1 MEVSVETT
9 ESLERRMTVAIPAE
23 NVESEVSKRLKD
35 LRGKVRMNGFRP
47 GKVPLSVVKSQ
58 YGGQVMQEVVNE
70 LVSSSYGEA
79 ITEQNLRPAGSPS
92 IEPRTVPPEGPLEY
106 IATFEVYPEVTVNP
120 VADLEITRPSAD
132 IVDADVDKVIEKLRE
147 QELEWNEV
155 ERAADNGDKVVVD
168 FTGKLEDGSEFG
180 GNSATDAE
188 IQLGEGRLI
197 KGFEEQLQG
206 SAAGDSRTVT
216 VTFPDDYAS
225 KELAGK
231 TANFDVN
238 VKSVKASRLPDVN
251 EDFIKAYGV
260 EDGSEASFRSQVT
273 ERLEKERDDAAR
285 GKAKNAVMDALL
297 AANTLELPK
306 ALLASEIQGLKQ
318 RMLENI
324 QGEGAAG
331 ALGDLPDDVFK
342 DDAVRRVSLGLLL
355 SEIVKQQDL
364 KADGEAVR
372 AYIEKAAADYE
383 HPEQVVNWYY
393 EDDSRLSEVEMVV
406 IEDKVV
412 DWVLDNAKVTD
423 HSVSFDEL
431 VSKGNEED
439 SGEDAS

>member
-47 GKVPLSVVKSQ
+47 GKVPMSVVKSQ

-79 ITEQNLRPAGSPS
+79 ITEQKLRPAGSPS
-92 IEPRTVPPEGPLEY
+92 IEPRTMPPEGPLEY
-106 IATFEVYPEVTVNP
+106 VATFEIYPEIRVAP
-120 VADLEITRPSAD
+120 AADLEITRLTAD
-132 IVDADVDKVIEKLRE
+132 IAAGDIDKVIEKLRE
-147 QELEWNEV
+147 QEIEYHEV
-155 ERAADNGDKVVVD
+155 ERAAADGDKVLVD
-168 FTGKLEDGSEFG
+168 FNGKLEDGSEFG

-188 IQLGEGRLI
+188 ITLGEGRLI

-206 SAAGDSRTVT
+206 SAAGDSKTVT

-225 KELAGK
+225 TDLAGK
-231 TANFDVN
+231 TATFDV
-238 VKSVKASRLPDVN
+238 SVKTVQASKLPEVN

-260 EDGSEASFRSQVT
+260 EDGSDASFRTQVG
-273 ERLEKERDDAAR
+273 ERLEKERDSAAR
-285 GKAKNAVMDALL
+285 AKSKSAVMDALL

-306 ALLASEIQGLKQ
+306 ALLASEIEGLKQ
-318 RMLENI
+318 RMMQNI
-324 QGEGAAG
+324 QGSGAG
-331 ALGDLPDDVFK
+331 GLGDLPDDLFN

-355 SEIVKQQDL
+355 SEIVKQHEL
-364 KADGEAVR
+364 KADGDSVR

-383 HPEQVVNWYY
+383 NPEQVVNWYY

-423 HSVSFDEL
+423 QSVSFDEL
-431 VSKGNEED
+431 VSKGD
-439 SGEDAS
+439 DAS

>member
-23 NVESEVSKRLKD
+23 NVESEVSKRLKE

-79 ITEQNLRPAGSPS
+79 ITDQNLRPAGSPS
-92 IEPRTVPPEGPLEY
+92 IEPRTMPPEGPLEY
-106 IATFEVYPEVTVNP
+106 IATFEVYPEITVNP
-120 VADLEITRPSAD
+120 VADLEITRLNAD

-147 QELEWNEV
+147 QEIEWHDA
-155 ERAADNGDKVVVD
+155 ERAANDGDKVVID
-168 FTGKLEDGSEFG
+168 FTGTLEDGSEFG
-180 GNSATDAE
+180 GNSASDAE
-188 IQLGEGRLI
+188 VVLGEGRLI
-197 KGFEEQLQG
+197 KDFEEQLQG
-206 SAAGDSRTVT
+206 TAAGDTKTVT

-231 TANFDVN
+231 TATFDV
-238 VKSVKASRLPDVN
+238 SVKAVKASQRPEVN

-260 EDGSEASFRSQVT
+260 EDGSEASFRAQVK

-285 GKAKNAVMDALL
+285 GKAKSAVMDALL

-324 QGEGAAG
+324 QGKGAAST
-331 ALGDLPDDVFK
+331 LGDLPDDTFQK
-342 DDAVRRVSLGLLL
+342 DAVRRVSLGLLL
-355 SEIVKQQDL
+355 SEIVKQHDL
-364 KADGEAVR
+364 KADGDSVR

-393 EDDSRLSEVEMVV
+393 EDDSRLTEVEMVV

-423 HSVSFDEL
+423 QPVSFDEL
-431 VSKGNEED
+431 VSKGGD
-439 SGEDAS
+439 EDAA

>member
-231 TANFDVN
+231 TANFDVS

-364 KADGEAVR
+364 KADGDAVR

-423 HSVSFDEL
+423 QSVSFDEL

>member
-23 NVESEVSKRLKD
+23 NVETEVSKRLND
-35 LRGKVRMNGFRP
+35 LRGKVKMNGFRP

-58 YGGQVMQEVVNE
+58 FGGQVMQEVVSE

-79 ITEQNLRPAGSPS
+79 ITEQKLRPAGSPS
-92 IEPRTVPPEGPLEY
+92 IEPRTMPPEGPLEY
-106 IATFEVYPEVTVNP
+106 IATFEVYPEVTLSP
-120 VADLEITRPSAD
+120 AGELQITRVSAD
-132 IVDADVDKVIEKLRE
+132 IVDADIDKVIEKLRE
-147 QELEWNEV
+147 QQIEWHEV
-155 ERAADNGDKVVVD
+155 DRAAAEGDKVVID
-168 FTGKLEDGSEFG
+168 FEGKLENGNEFS

-188 IQLGEGRLI
+188 IVLGEGRLI

-206 SAAGDSRTVT
+206 ASSGDNKTVT

-225 KELAGK
+225 KELAGQ
-231 TANFDVN
+231 TANFDV
-238 VKSVKASRLPDVN
+238 SVKAVKGSQLPEIN
-251 EDFIKAYGV
+251 EEFIKAYGV
-260 EDGSEASFRSQVT
+260 EDGSEASFRRQVG

-285 GKAKNAVMDALL
+285 GKTKGAVMDALL

-306 ALLASEIQGLKQ
+306 SLLTSEIQGLKQ
-318 RMLENI
+318 RMMENI
-324 QGEGAAG
+324 QGGG
-331 ALGDLPDDVFK
+331 SSALGDLPDDIFK
-342 DDAVRRVSLGLLL
+342 DDASRRVSLGLLL
-355 SEIVKQQDL
+355 SEIVKQHDIQ
-364 KADGEAVR
+364 ADGEAVR

-393 EDDSRLSEVEMVV
+393 EDDSRLTEVEMVV

-423 HSVSFDEL
+423 KSISFDEL
-431 VSKGNEED
+431 VSKGD
-439 SGEDAS
+439 GTTAV